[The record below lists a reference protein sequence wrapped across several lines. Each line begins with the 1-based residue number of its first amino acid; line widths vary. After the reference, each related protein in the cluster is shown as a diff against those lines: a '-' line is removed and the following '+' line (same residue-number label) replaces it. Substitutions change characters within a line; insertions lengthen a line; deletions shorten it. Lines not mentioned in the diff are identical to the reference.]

1 MTDTPKQHSD
11 LEAEASVL
19 GGILWRNDVLGKLAD
34 LEVEDFYSP
43 KHQSVFSAM
52 RNLESTGV
60 PIDQVT
66 LRAELVRQGRWESL
80 GGDVGG
86 QAFLLEIA
94 LRCPSP
100 DNALHYAGIVTQHRV
115 TRQLLEIIA
124 DSLYSLKCGDEGVP
138 RGDDAVQ
145 WVSSRL
151 GQIRPRSEQATVTVG
166 EIVRE
171 RIRDYDRIAMERET
185 GIRSMTGLPSGVAR
199 LDSVMGGYQRGIVT
213 TLCGR
218 PAMGKTSGG
227 MAAADACSSAGYG
240 VHVFSLE
247 DPRAMYAD
255 RVVGRMGDLAV
266 NTLRRAEFDRDEFDR
281 MRSAVGRADKRT
293 NWKVDDR
300 SGLTAPE
307 IVRAWRRAG
316 EKNAT
321 QLVVVD
327 LLQRIR
333 KTDPRMKTYDHVTEV
348 MHLLSDAAKADKIA
362 VLLLAQL
369 NREVERRDDKRPI
382 MSDLQDA
389 GTVEQDSKCI
399 VGFYR
404 GSYYYGQPKHGIDY
418 EDGEPIP
425 SRERFEQT
433 VQLVIL
439 KDSNGATGRV
449 FGRWHGPTTS
459 LS

>member
-1 MTDTPKQHSD
+1 MTKPKQHWD
-11 LEAEASVL
+11 QDAEASVL
-19 GGILWRNDVLGKLAD
+19 GGILWRADVLGKLAD
-34 LEVEDFYSP
+34 LEVEDFYHP

-52 RNLESTGV
+52 RNLEGAST

-94 LRCPSP
+94 LKCPSP
-100 DNALHYAGIVTQHRV
+100 DNVLHYAGIMVTHRV
-115 TRQLLEIIA
+115 TRQLVSTLVESLGEISNGE
-124 DSLYSLKCGDEGVP
+124 DCSGE
-138 RGDDAVQ
+138 DAVQ
-145 WVSSRL
+145 LVAAKL
-151 GQIRPRSEQATVTVG
+151 GQIRSRAKDSTITVG
-166 EIVRE
+166 EMVRE
-171 RIRDYDRIAMERET
+171 RCRDYDRIATERET
-185 GIRSMTGLPSGVAR
+185 GVRSLTGLPTGVAR
-199 LDSVMGGYQRGIVT
+199 LDAVMGGYQRGIVT

-227 MAAADACSSAGYG
+227 MAAADACSAAGFG

-255 RVVGRMGDLAV
+255 RIVGRMGDIPV
-266 NTLRRAEFDRDEFDR
+266 STLRRAEFPRDEFER

-307 IVRAWRRAG
+307 IVRSWRRIG
-316 EKNAT
+316 EKNDT

-333 KTDPRMKTYDHVTEV
+333 KADPRMKTYDHVTEV

-399 VGFYR
+399 VGYYR
-404 GSYYYGQPKHGIDY
+404 GAYYYGQPKQGIDY
-418 EDGEPIP
+418 EDGEPVP
-425 SRERFEQT
+425 SQEQFEST

-449 FGRWHGPTTS
+449 FGKWNGPTTV